1 MKKERTNGQAGRLW
15 GKFFIL
21 ACAGALFYNF
31 AMQILNSNLSL
42 FANDTWGSKSL
53 GGLLTTVFNVGSIA
67 MAFFSGR
74 LADAHGRRR
83 CLILGSLLF
92 GVPALACAV
101 WPTPAVSLASRF
113 IQGIGKG
120 MIAVASSSIV
130 SDVVDSSRLAEGM
143 GYYNLANTLAMAFGP
158 MMGLLIVDWGG
169 YPSMFVACAVLIFLT
184 GASGALTTYEK
195 EDSFREIIAQRRLS
209 AWSKGDADSAY
220 RGIWKMIER
229 KALPASLNYTVFF
242 ASNCCILVFIT
253 VYSREILNLP
263 SGQISMFYMAAAA
276 AMFVTRFCL
285 GKIADQ
291 RSAMWAIVPGHIA
304 SALSLVL
311 LAFFVNNNYALYL
324 VAGALY
330 GISQAAVLPTMNAVA
345 VVDSPSSRS
354 GAANATFYC
363 LMDVGIMVG
372 SAAFGAVID
381 MAATPAVGYRNV
393 YLISLGVCAV
403 SLLMS
408 AVLFTNA
415 AREKRRKAA

>member
-1 MKKERTNGQAGRLW
+1 MKKEQTKGQAARLW

-74 LADAHGRRR
+74 LADAQGRRR
-83 CLILGSLLF
+83 CLVLGSLLF
-92 GVPALACAV
+92 GLPALACAL

-113 IQGIGKG
+113 VQGIGKG

-130 SDVVDSSRLAEGM
+130 ADVVDSSRLAEGM

-158 MMGLLIVDWGG
+158 MMGLLIVDFGG

-184 GASGALTTYEK
+184 GATGVFTTYER
-195 EDSFREIIAQRRLS
+195 EDSFREVFTQRQFS
-209 AWSKGDADSAY
+209 AKSKGDTGSY

-285 GKIADQ
+285 GKVADQ

-324 VAGALY
+324 AAGALY
-330 GISQAAVLPTMNAVA
+330 GVSQAAVLPAMNAVA

-381 MAATPAVGYRNV
+381 MAATPAAGYRNV
-393 YLISLGVCAV
+393 YLISLAVCAV

-408 AVLFTNA
+408 AALFTNA
-415 AREKRRKAA
+415 ARERRRQAA